1 MMIMQNKAI
10 IRAKNAISQFIDDQ
24 QDNPIVEWIHAEAVT
39 QEQITASDIQGFRNP
54 ATTTITVS
62 IKLVKY
68 GSIKILVSETPFVL
82 QPDQSHRH
90 NLHVQITAESID
102 PDSPIFDFK
111 QMQADNQ
118 LAHFKFDLSSLKLAL
133 LTY

>member
-1 MMIMQNKAI
+1 MQSEAI

-39 QEQITASDIQGFRNP
+39 QEQITASDIRGFRNP
-54 ATTTITVS
+54 VSTTITMNV
-62 IKLVKY
+62 KLAKY
-68 GSIKILVSETPFVL
+68 GSVKVFISEAPLLMQTDHNHGRSL
-82 QPDQSHRH
+82 Q
-90 NLHVQITAESID
+90 VQVTGESID
-102 PDSPIFDFK
+102 PESPIFDFK
-111 QMQADNQ
+111 QMQADDQ